1 MKVRRIGRRSHD
13 YVSTS
18 RCCCVVTSPTW
29 SWTTSTRRSR
39 LTHSPT
45 TTMTTSTTTTTTCE
59 AAARPRR
66 RRCWRYTLTSADRP
80 SSVALRGWHRVGGT
94 ARWSAALCGCGMAR
108 YVRLLVVVK
117 SVTDSRR
124 SRVTLMA
131 LCSRQLRCFNTAVVA
146 CMISVWIIVHETRA
160 EVVRLGTCREGRPVV
175 LLAHPRKSSEGP
187 VTVM

>member
-1 MKVRRIGRRSHD
+1 MKVRRIGRHSHD

-39 LTHSPT
+39 RTHSPT

-59 AAARPRR
+59 AAAAARPRR

-80 SSVALRGWHRVGGT
+80 SSAALR
-94 ARWSAALCGCGMAR
+94 GCGMAR

-131 LCSRQLRCFNTAVVA
+131 LCSRLLRCVNTAVVA
-146 CMISVWIIVHETRA
+146 CMISVWIIVHETRT